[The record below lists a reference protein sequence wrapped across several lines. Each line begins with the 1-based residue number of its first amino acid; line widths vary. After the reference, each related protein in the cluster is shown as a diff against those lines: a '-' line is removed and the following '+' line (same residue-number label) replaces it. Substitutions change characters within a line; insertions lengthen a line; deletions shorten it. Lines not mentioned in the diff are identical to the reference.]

1 MKTLAIGPRTDA
13 ASWEWIGQAM
23 AVELSPEFH
32 VVPFEH
38 FAHADAELV
47 LIVKQRPPASF
58 LAEARRRGSR
68 IFFAPIDVYHDPQ
81 EIAADAGML
90 GACEAVFLHSE
101 ALLAA
106 LSPLCRRIIH
116 VEHHG
121 RFVLPQPARYRSE
134 GFLLW
139 LGAFEHLPYL
149 LRWLDGHKPPIE
161 IRLLTN
167 LTGRSS
173 RVAGHFTA
181 HELGISLQVSPDTV
195 NGYPAQEW
203 SEAAQAEMMQ
213 TCRAA
218 IDIKGDSFN
227 QRTKP
232 PTKAQQFVASGVP
245 FGCNPGHPA
254 AAYFGARGF
263 AVADAADFDRLLSPS
278 YWEQTQRFAAALRAN
293 ISLAAVSDVYRQVLR
308 QGGVTAAGIG
318 HGDLRS
324 AT

>member
-1 MKTLAIGPRTDA
+1 MKTLAIGPRTGA
-13 ASWEWIGQAM
+13 VSWEWVGQAM
-23 AVELSPEFH
+23 TVELGSDFH
-32 VVPFEH
+32 VVPFDS
-38 FAHADAELV
+38 FAPVEAELV

-58 LAEARRRGSR
+58 VAEARRRGSR
-68 IFFAPIDVYHDPQ
+68 IFFAPIDVYRDPQ

-101 ALLAA
+101 ALSPA
-106 LSPLCRRIIH
+106 LSPFCRKIIP

-121 RFVLPQPARYRSE
+121 RFILPKPAQYRSE

-149 LRWLDGHKPPIE
+149 LHWLDGHRPPLE
-161 IRLLTN
+161 VRLLTN
-167 LTGRSS
+167 LTSRSS
-173 RVAGHFTA
+173 RVAGHFAA
-181 HELGISLQVSPDTV
+181 HELGISLQVSANTV

-203 SEAAQAEMMQ
+203 SEAAQAEMMRI
-213 TCRAA
+213 CRAA

-263 AVADAADFDRLLSPS
+263 AVADAADFDRLLSRS
-278 YWEQTQRFAAALRAN
+278 YWEETQRFAAALRPN
-293 ISLAAVSDVYRQVLR
+293 ISLTAVSEVYRQALR
-308 QGGVTAAGIG
+308 QGTAAAGIRNR
-318 HGDLRS
+318 DLRS